1 MQANL
6 QKLATQ
12 SENTIIS
19 SNLLLKCTC
28 VHLYLSAFHLPFTA
42 RSKIYSRGLQDLGI
56 SDQRNRVFYSI
67 VLARMKYFAKKPG
80 FSLLVRPKLIYC
92 DASGC
97 VDRKLSI
104 ALSKPN
110 Q

>member
-1 MQANL
+1 MQANF

-28 VHLYLSAFHLPFTA
+28 VHLCLSAFHLPFTA
-42 RSKIYSRGLQDLGI
+42 RSKIYSRGLQELHI
-56 SDQRNRVFYSI
+56 SDKETGFLPI
-67 VLARMKYFAKKPG
+67 VLAATKYFAKKSG